1 MLNNFIVHLVIML
14 FRTKIKIKEM
24 LNTVMLIW
32 DQLLVSYLFV
42 YNEIFLN
49 YLPKVLESS

>member
-49 YLPKVLESS
+49 YLPKILESS